1 MYGNM
6 QTTLFANANI
16 IDINVKAIEQ
26 RCAKL
31 MTILKPIYSMANL
44 NLPQVPA
51 PRLLSSYP
59 SINLN
64 LESIKTCNMKSIN
77 LVLFRSLRKLNQIN
91 NSCEVKDGD
100 SHIKEVYQ
108 LIDTILEEYSER
120 YNDEISKRIQRK
132 AECSIHRVKDIDEY
146 KINLINTLHERRILS
161 REDKTA
167 MRYYKEQFRFPDS
180 TEPIIFQTNA
190 SYCSKKGVLIITGSH
205 ICFYSSSTLETLQ
218 NAFITSFLSPVA
230 PESLHL
236 ILPFSV
242 IHAITNQSKNGI
254 FSNDIVITDL
264 GNNRFIVNV
273 KGPTEDFA
281 QRVCDTLN
289 IIISLD
295 LNSFRNSVKTEK
307 DNYDLGDIYGEIV
320 YINPIEELDFKKNDN
335 NAKNESER
343 NICNDT
349 SSIAINEASFN
360 SNLKSP
366 EDNLSKKENSS
377 IVYEKETKLS
387 DTSPNPKNYKSI
399 NPNSIAAKLASLRAA
414 GNKS

>member
-1 MYGNM
+1 M

-64 LESIKTCNMKSIN
+64 SESIKTCDMKSIN
-77 LVLFRSLRKLNQIN
+77 LVLFRSLRKLNQMN
-91 NSCEVKDGD
+91 NTCEVKDSD

-120 YNDEISKRIQRK
+120 YNDEIIKRIQRK

-146 KINLINTLHERRILS
+146 KINLIKTLHERSILS

-180 TEPIIFQTNA
+180 TEPIIFQANA
-190 SYCSKKGVLIITGSH
+190 SYGSKKGVLIITGSH

-218 NAFITSFLSPVA
+218 NVFITSFLGPVV
-230 PESLHL
+230 PESLQL

-242 IHAITNQSKNGI
+242 IHSITNQSKNGI

-289 IIISLD
+289 VIISLD

-307 DNYDLGDIYGEIV
+307 DNFDLGDVYGEIV
-320 YINPIEELDFKKNDN
+320 NINPIEEPDFKKNHDK
-335 NAKNESER
+335 AKNESEL
-343 NICNDT
+343 NTSICNDT
-349 SSIAINEASFN
+349 SSITISEASSN

-366 EDNLSKKENSS
+366 EDNLSKKEKTTF
-377 IVYEKETKLS
+377 VYEKETKLS

-399 NPNSIAAKLASLRAA
+399 NPNSIAAKLASLRAS

>member
-1 MYGNM
+1 M
-6 QTTLFANANI
+6 
-16 IDINVKAIEQ
+16 
-26 RCAKL
+26 
-31 MTILKPIYSMANL
+31 
-44 NLPQVPA
+44 
-51 PRLLSSYP
+51 
-59 SINLN
+59 
-64 LESIKTCNMKSIN
+64 
-77 LVLFRSLRKLNQIN
+77 N
-91 NSCEVKDGD
+91 NTCEVKDSD

-120 YNDEISKRIQRK
+120 YNDEIIKRIQRK

-146 KINLINTLHERRILS
+146 KINLIKTLHERRILS

-180 TEPIIFQTNA
+180 TEPIIFQANA
-190 SYCSKKGVLIITGSH
+190 SYGSKKGVLIITGSH

-218 NAFITSFLSPVA
+218 NVFITSFLGPVV
-230 PESLHL
+230 PESLQL

-242 IHAITNQSKNGI
+242 IHSITNQSKNGI

-289 IIISLD
+289 VIISLD

-307 DNYDLGDIYGEIV
+307 DNFDLGDVYGEIV
-320 YINPIEELDFKKNDN
+320 NINPIEEPDFKKNHDK
-335 NAKNESER
+335 AKNESEL
-343 NICNDT
+343 NTSICNDT
-349 SSIAINEASFN
+349 SSITISEASSN

-366 EDNLSKKENSS
+366 EDNLSKKEKTTF
-377 IVYEKETKLS
+377 VYEKETKLS

-399 NPNSIAAKLASLRAA
+399 NPNSIAAKLASLRAS